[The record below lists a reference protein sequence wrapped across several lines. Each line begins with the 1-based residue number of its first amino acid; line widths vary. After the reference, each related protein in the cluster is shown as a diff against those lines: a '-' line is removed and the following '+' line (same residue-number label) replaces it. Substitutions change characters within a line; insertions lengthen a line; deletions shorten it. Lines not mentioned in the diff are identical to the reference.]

1 MQRRQTMLSWRVSQI
16 LFITAIAMFLIL
28 WLVVDV
34 RWWHSIL
41 ITIGFVLVV
50 SLIRGVILRIRVHR
64 ELKRIVEDTNDE
76 HKKPAEP

>member
-1 MQRRQTMLSWRVSQI
+1 MLSWRVSQI
-16 LFITAIAMFLIL
+16 LFITAIVMFLIL

-76 HKKPAEP
+76 HKKPTEP

>member
-16 LFITAIAMFLIL
+16 LFITAIVMFLIL